1 MSFFSAEHDSLH
13 TEVDQLKRINSAL
26 KLKMDFV
33 NVDNQTGK
41 IKNYDVTLDK
51 CTCMD
56 FGRRHKPCKHMYR
69 LAMELRIFNS
79 VAEKSLE
86 KSASKQTDC
95 ADKKIDKISSSYS
108 YVFSY
113 HDVVPKNFVVF
124 DFETANIC
132 ADSICQIRIV
142 VVENNLITESK
153 RFLVRPPYVD
163 FKFADVHGITFDT
176 VKDKPTFG
184 ELWQQI
190 EKYVAGRTIAT
201 YNLSF
206 DLNCLVSTL
215 SYYGILC
222 PNFTAFDV
230 LSNVRGYRYFDCE
243 LSELRNYKL
252 TTVAEKLGLE
262 HRAHDALSDALVTA
276 QIQLYL
282 SKELPEKDTLIY
294 FSTVSALCESIA
306 KNKLSLAD
314 VRRYCYELFDNKEQI
329 QYDEYKDLFKLIE
342 QMAACNDSADL
353 YKCCGM
359 FYEGCQKF
367 PRALALYKK
376 ALSLDEKI
384 KVKGKI
390 KSLEKL
396 LRR

>member
-1 MSFFSAEHDSLH
+1 MSFFLPEYDSLH
-13 TEVDQLKRINSAL
+13 VEVDQLKRIKSAL
-26 KLKMDFV
+26 NLKMDFV
-33 NVDNQTGK
+33 NADNQTGK

-51 CTCMD
+51 CTCTD
-56 FGRRHKPCKHMYR
+56 FGRRHKPCKHMYC
-69 LAMELRIFNS
+69 LAMELGIFHS
-79 VAEKSLE
+79 GDEKNLE
-86 KSASKQTDC
+86 KSISKQSDC
-95 ADKKIDKISSSYS
+95 VEGKSNVNSTSYS
-108 YVFSY
+108 YIFSY
-113 HDVVPKNFVVF
+113 HDVVPKDFVVL

-132 ADSICQIRIV
+132 ADSICQIGIV

-153 RFLVRPPYVD
+153 SFLIRPPYVD
-163 FKFADVHGITFDT
+163 FKFADVHGITFED
-176 VKDKPTFG
+176 VKDKSTFG

-206 DLNCLVSTL
+206 DLNCLISTL
-215 SYYGILC
+215 SYYGISC
-222 PNFTAFDV
+222 PKFTAFDV

-294 FSTVSALCESIA
+294 FSTVSALCESVA

-314 VRRYCYELFDNKEQI
+314 VRRYCYELFDNKGKI
-329 QYDEYKDLFKLIE
+329 KYDEYKELFKLIE
-342 QMAACNDSADL
+342 QMAACNGSADL

-359 FYEGCQKF
+359 FYEECKKF
-367 PRALALYKK
+367 PRALALYKQ

-384 KVKGKI
+384 RVKGKI
-390 KSLEKL
+390 KSLEKV
-396 LRR
+396 LRG